1 MQRNLD
7 ICPVLAAHSRTRAG
21 IWAGLDALARC
32 FVCDGEE
39 AFGFGET
46 GQDPGDAKSVAAYV
60 PIAPA
65 SANLGHQMD
74 SAVSPVSGARWG
86 GFGGSVVEIMARGR
100 GKEIKRQET
109 EGRGRSGAA
118 KSTAVQRV
126 GVSQSQSL
134 CWGGLGANPHCNQR
148 VQVLPTQ
155 VQQARGRRG
164 WAGIN

>member
-100 GKEIKRQET
+100 GKEIKRQEQKG
-109 EGRGRSGAA
+109 E
-118 KSTAVQRV
+118 AVQAL
-126 GVSQSQSL
+126 QSPQQSSEWESARARA
-134 CWGGLGANPHCNQR
+134 CAGGNWGPIRTVTRGYKYCRRKYSKREGAVAGLG
-148 VQVLPTQ
+148 
-155 VQQARGRRG
+155 
-164 WAGIN
+164 

>member
-100 GKEIKRQET
+100 GKEIKDRNRRERPFRRCKVHSSPASGSQPEPEPVLGET
-109 EGRGRSGAA
+109 GG
-118 KSTAVQRV
+118 
-126 GVSQSQSL
+126 QSAL
-134 CWGGLGANPHCNQR
+134 
-148 VQVLPTQ
+148 
-155 VQQARGRRG
+155 
-164 WAGIN
+164 